1 MKKVLITGGTRGIGL
16 ACVKAF
22 AEAGYDTAI
31 TYKNSNAEANDIHA
45 KYGTAAYPCDLESK
59 FSIMGA
65 IKRMITDFPEGFDVI
80 INNAGISSRK
90 MMCDISDKE
99 WDDMIAVNLTAP
111 FIITR
116 ELSPFMVRKGSGRII
131 NISSVWGEHGASCEV
146 HYSAAKAGLIGLTKA
161 SAMELAPSGV
171 LVNCICPGVID
182 TDMNNDLSDDEK
194 TELKESIPLSR
205 FGTPED
211 VAKTALFLASESSGY
226 MIGQILTVDGGF
238 CN

>member
-22 AEAGYDTAI
+22 AEAGYDTAVVYI
-31 TYKNSNAEANDIHA
+31 NSDASANELKA
-45 KYGTAAYPCDLESK
+45 KYGTEVYKCDFADREDLLSVLNK
-59 FSIMGA
+59 
-65 IKRMITDFPEGFDVI
+65 IKSDFPEGFDVI

-90 MMCDISDKE
+90 MMCDIFDKE

>member
-22 AEAGYDTAI
+22 AEAGYDTAVV
-31 TYKNSNAEANDIHA
+31 YRNSEASANELKA
-45 KYGTAAYPCDLESK
+45 KYGTEVYKCDLADREDLLFVLGK
-59 FSIMGA
+59 
-65 IKRMITDFPEGFDVI
+65 IKSDFPEGFDVI

-90 MMCDISDKE
+90 MMCDISDNE
-99 WDDMIAVNLTAP
+99 WDDMLAVTLTAP

-116 ELSPFMVRKGSGRII
+116 ELSPFMVKRGNGRII
-131 NISSVWGEHGASCEV
+131 NISSIWGEHGASCEV

-171 LVNCICPGVID
+171 IVNCICPGVID
-182 TDMNNDLSDDEK
+182 TDMNADLTDSERE
-194 TELKESIPLSR
+194 ELKNSIPLCR
-205 FGTPED
+205 FGAAEE